1 MLYHYKGF
9 VITMP
14 FSTCEG
20 SLCARH
26 QAKQVTQVRA
36 LNIHSSPRKQV
47 GFMILTFEK
56 FQGDTCEPPDTAPG
70 SQKIVSE
77 KVCLRYKPQL
87 LCQDQNVHHILHLAP
102 ILRKQKTSPTDPPRS
117 PLKAAPKQA
126 TRPKGPSPGWLV
138 HLLSWGFEAEAVYFA
153 SSCPGT
159 WCSTVYKM
167 A

>member
-20 SLCARH
+20 LLCSRH
-26 QAKQVTQVRA
+26 QAKQLTQVTA

-70 SQKIVSE
+70 NQKIFSE
-77 KVCLRYKPQL
+77 KVYLWDKPQL
-87 LCQDQNVHHILHLAP
+87 LPQDQNVHHILHLAP
-102 ILRKQKTSPTDPPRS
+102 VLGSKPGPHLEKTENSPHRPSKVS
-117 PLKAAPKQA
+117 P
-126 TRPKGPSPGWLV
+126 
-138 HLLSWGFEAEAVYFA
+138 
-153 SSCPGT
+153 
-159 WCSTVYKM
+159 
-167 A
+167 